1 MSFCFSFQS
10 AYDPY
15 DPYSTGTEVN
25 GMNGYDQSSSRP
37 KSLGGTNGYH
47 DPASQSP
54 GSRQN
59 RAMSQDPG
67 YRTGQSGRPLYANPP
82 SSSGMN
88 GGYESSPS
96 SKYSTPPV
104 GGVDPQQ
111 QQRYRY
117 ADYKPVPPPKTAS
130 YKPVPPPKPKTYQPP
145 PPPASSAPNGGQRGS
160 VPMMGISQSSS
171 HQQSMGQSSYIP
183 EGNYMNSGP
192 IHQQQQQQSTSNG
205 GYASSLHYH
214 SSQMSYDQPNSIGHA
229 PNYGPPPP
237 NRYDDDSGQG
247 SSLDRDYHPNG
258 NGYIDRNGGYGST
271 GGKQPPPPQ
280 AGSNHSRG
288 QYYYNVPPGT
298 AAANGTGPVQRRSG
312 DGLDLSNREYRGS
325 AFELYKKPMSEARS
339 LPPNSQ
345 HYYNQHQI
353 GR

>member
-1 MSFCFSFQS
+1 
-10 AYDPY
+10 
-15 DPYSTGTEVN
+15 
-25 GMNGYDQSSSRP
+25 MNGHDPSASGSRP
-37 KSLGGTNGYH
+37 RSMGGTSGYH

-54 GSRQN
+54 GSRAN

-67 YRTGQSGRPLYANPP
+67 YRAAAGQNGRPLYANPP
-82 SSSGMN
+82 PTSTNGMN

-96 SKYSTPPV
+96 SKYSTPPIV
-104 GGVDPQQ
+104 GGGDP

-145 PPPASSAPNGGQRGS
+145 PPTTAPTANGGQRGN
-160 VPMMGISQSSS
+160 VPMMGIQQSST
-171 HQQSMGQSSYIP
+171 HQQQMSQPSSYVP

-192 IHQQQQQQSTSNG
+192 IHQQQQQQQQHQPTSNG
-205 GYASSLHYH
+205 GYSTSLHYH
-214 SSQMSYDQPNSIGHA
+214 SSQMNYDPPSSLGHA

-237 NRYDDDSGQG
+237 TTTRYDDDSGQG
-247 SSLDRDYHPNG
+247 SSLDRDYHSA
-258 NGYIDRNGGYGST
+258 NGYLDRNGGYGST
-271 GGKQPPPPQ
+271 SKQPPPV
-280 AGSNHSRG
+280 NHSRG
-288 QYYYNVPPGT
+288 QYYYNVPPG
-298 AAANGTGPVQRRSG
+298 AAGSNGGTNGAGPLPRRSG

-339 LPPNSQ
+339 LPPNTQ